1 MPIFRPRVIEVQS
14 PPPTIVDTSNSR
26 VRWRSQIVVRDP
38 GLVLET
44 PRGNPWTE
52 HIAEVRFFTHQ
63 SMSPVEA
70 RRIALGSDASIRFRD
85 GRSLN
90 KQFSFEAD
98 GAAAALGFSIAVD
111 GMCLRLRLPE
121 ALWSDLG
128 DGSERAIRT
137 ARFHDLAVDGPYLEA
152 VDNPFAREWLAHLLL
167 AALSN
172 EAIAKSI
179 SLRQSAENL
188 ANGTADLSLG
198 QTLAIMFQSPVVDDA
213 NGQGNQQDRLRQD
226 LAAFL
231 ADREVD
237 AGLFRL
243 AAILWT
249 PVDAHWEPWLRARFA
264 ATVGAAAFSAI
275 LSLCPEIDGES
286 LVVDIDAGRAKTM
299 TFSPAKPAPRYGSAK
314 CLPAAM
320 VKSRRCCANMQRIR
334 AASST

>member
-1 MPIFRPRVIEVQS
+1 MDPISPTIQADRIGAWQIRTLSGSLRVPIFRPRVIEVQS

-226 LAAFL
+226 LSGFPRGSGGRRWPVPLGCDPLDPGRRALGAVVARAL
-231 ADREVD
+231 RGDRWRGCLQRD
-237 AGLFRL
+237 L
-243 AAILWT
+243 
-249 PVDAHWEPWLRARFA
+249 EP
-264 ATVGAAAFSAI
+264 
-275 LSLCPEIDGES
+275 LSRD
-286 LVVDIDAGRAKTM
+286 RW
-299 TFSPAKPAPRYGSAK
+299 
-314 CLPAAM
+314 
-320 VKSRRCCANMQRIR
+320 
-334 AASST
+334 